1 MTSIDLMDGVMTMP
15 KIDSALVDQIAQL
28 EVDALLEGLTDPELR
43 RNPAFLDKVRRFLK
57 ENQLQTTP
65 ETPGVAELM
74 KKQQTTDIPI
84 FKEEVGH
91 FAVDGRPN

>member
-1 MTSIDLMDGVMTMP
+1 MP
-15 KIDSALVDQIAQL
+15 KINSAIIDQIAQL
-28 EVDALLEGLTDPELR
+28 EVDALLDGLTDPELK

-74 KKQQTTDIPI
+74 KRQQTTDIPI
-84 FKEEVGH
+84 FKEEVSA

>member
-1 MTSIDLMDGVMTMP
+1 MTSIDLMDGVMKMP
-15 KIDSALVDQIAQL
+15 KINSALVDQIAQL
-28 EVDALLEGLTDPELR
+28 EVDALLEGLNDPELR

-74 KKQQTTDIPI
+74 KRQQTTDIPI
-84 FKEEVGH
+84 FKEEVGA

>member
-1 MTSIDLMDGVMTMP
+1 MP

-28 EVDALLEGLTDPELR
+28 EVDALLEGLNDPELR

-74 KKQQTTDIPI
+74 KKQHTTDIPI

>member
-1 MTSIDLMDGVMTMP
+1 MT
-15 KIDSALVDQIAQL
+15 KINSAVIDQIAQL
-28 EVDALLEGLTDPELR
+28 EVYALLDGLEDPELR

-65 ETPGVAELM
+65 ETQGVAELM

>member
-1 MTSIDLMDGVMTMP
+1 MP
-15 KIDSALVDQIAQL
+15 KINGAIIDQIAQL
-28 EVDALLEGLTDPELR
+28 EVDALLDGLADPELR

-74 KKQQTTDIPI
+74 KRQQTTDIPI
-84 FKEEVGH
+84 FKEEVGV
-91 FAVDGRPN
+91 FAVDGKPN

>member
-1 MTSIDLMDGVMTMP
+1 MP
-15 KIDSALVDQIAQL
+15 KINGAIIDQMAQL
-28 EVDALLEGLTDPELR
+28 EVDALLDGLADPELR

-65 ETPGVAELM
+65 ETPGVAELI
-74 KKQQTTDIPI
+74 KRQQTTDIPI
-84 FKEEVGH
+84 FKEEVGA

>member
-1 MTSIDLMDGVMTMP
+1 MP
-15 KIDSALVDQIAQL
+15 KISSAIIDQIAQL
-28 EVDALLEGLTDPELR
+28 EVAALLDGLTDPELR

-74 KKQQTTDIPI
+74 KKQQTTNIPI
-84 FKEEVGH
+84 FKEEVDP

>member
-1 MTSIDLMDGVMTMP
+1 MP
-15 KIDSALVDQIAQL
+15 KINSAIIDQIAQL
-28 EVDALLEGLTDPELR
+28 EVDALLDGLTDRELR

-74 KKQQTTDIPI
+74 KRQQTTDIPI
-84 FKEEVGH
+84 FKEEVSA

>member
-1 MTSIDLMDGVMTMP
+1 MP
-15 KIDSALVDQIAQL
+15 KINSAIIDQIAQL
-28 EVDALLEGLTDPELR
+28 EVDALLDGLTDPELK

-65 ETPGVAELM
+65 ETPGVAELL

-84 FKEEVGH
+84 FKEGVGA

>member
-1 MTSIDLMDGVMTMP
+1 MTSIDLMDGVMKMP
-15 KIDSALVDQIAQL
+15 KINSAIIDQIAQL
-28 EVDALLEGLTDPELR
+28 EVDALLNGLNDPELR